1 MYIKDFDRFMFSKTK
16 SKNKKYFCKRGL
28 QCLSNKNILTGHKKK
43 CLKVSGEQAATLEGG
58 FIDLKN
64 YFKQMP
70 VPFKV
75 YAGFEC
81 MLKSIKSNEG
91 FYTEKYQDQIPCS
104 FSYKLVCVSNKFIKP
119 IVVYK
124 GGNAAYRF
132 I

>member
-1 MYIKDFDRFMFSKTK
+1 MFSKTK
-16 SKNKKYFCKRGL
+16 SKNKKFFCKRGL
-28 QCLSNKNILTGHKKK
+28 QCLSNKNVLTGRKKK
-43 CLKVSGEQAATLEGG
+43 CLKISGEQAATLEGG
-58 FIDLKN
+58 FIELKS

-75 YAGFEC
+75 YPGFEC

-91 FYTEKYQDQIPCS
+91 FYKEKYQDHIPCS
-104 FSYKLVCVSNKFIKP
+104 FSYKLGCVSNKFIKP